1 MSDDLALRIVLG
13 ATPADLPE
21 RFELRPGITVV
32 DVAKHLAAIGADQ
45 GVEVAAAINQRV
57 GQPIDTETEHPTST
71 APTRTASPMAVRRTP
86 SAAGATS
93 ATPPG

>member
-32 DVAKHLAAIGADQ
+32 DVVKHLASIRADLYGAD
-45 GVEVAAAINQRV
+45 EN
-57 GQPIDTETEHPTST
+57 GQPDDCPQN
-71 APTRTASPMAVRRTP
+71 PTRGWRNVRDTARVIAQAEADALPDAGLFADLRP
-86 SAAGATS
+86 AA
-93 ATPPG
+93 

>member
-32 DVAKHLAAIGADQ
+32 DVAKHLAAIGADLY
-45 GVEVAAAINQRV
+45 GADEN
-57 GQPIDTETEHPTST
+57 GQPDGCPQNPERGWRNVRDTARVIAETHADTLPD
-71 APTRTASPMAVRRTP
+71 AGLFADLR
-86 SAAGATS
+86 SAA
-93 ATPPG
+93 

>member
-32 DVAKHLAAIGADQ
+32 DVVKHLASIRADLY
-45 GVEVAAAINQRV
+45 
-57 GQPIDTETEHPTST
+57 GQPDDCPQN
-71 APTRTASPMAVRRTP
+71 PTRGWRNVRDTARVIAQAEADALPDAGLFADLRP
-86 SAAGATS
+86 AA
-93 ATPPG
+93 